1 MSDSDT
7 ILKLVLNNIPQGVF
21 WKDRNSVYLGCNH
34 VICQA
39 LGLSGPE
46 DLIGKSDFEFPSI
59 SRQQAESFVK
69 IDRQVMESGQSQFA
83 IIEPLDRYDGRTIWI
98 ETIKVPLRDSHG
110 TVIGVLGTW
119 QDVTERQQAEEALRR
134 SEQRYRS
141 LVTATAQMV
150 WMSNARGSQ
159 LQVTPPLEEFTG
171 LAGEQLKGSGW
182 LRAVHPDDRGKAEAA
197 WEAATTSG
205 RSYECEFRMKR
216 SDQQWRA
223 IHSRGFPILDQNGLV
238 LEWIGIGIDVTER
251 SEAEHRIRKLNDEL
265 EQRVRERTSELE
277 AANKELEAFSYSVSH
292 DLRAPLRAIDGFS
305 RIVLAEYSAEMPPEA
320 KEYLQDI
327 RTNTRVMGQLVD
339 DLLTFSRLS
348 RQPIRRLPIHPVD
361 LVNSCLEEL
370 HSQIE
375 GRNIDIRIGD
385 LPDCWADPALLKQVW
400 LNLLSNAIKYS
411 SKRDVATIE
420 IGCESSLESGERTY
434 FIKDNGVGFDMRYV
448 HKLFGVFQ
456 RLHRSEEYEGTG
468 VGLAIVQRV
477 IHRHGGRVRAE
488 GDLNRGAAF
497 YFTLPEQGTSQ

>member
-1 MSDSDT
+1 MSDPDT
-7 ILKLVLNNIPQGVF
+7 ILKLVLSNIPQGVF
-21 WKDRNSVYLGCNH
+21 WKDRNSVYLGCNR

-39 LGLSGPE
+39 LGLDSPE

-59 SRQQAESFVK
+59 TREQAEHFVK
-69 IDRQVMESGQSQFA
+69 TDRQVMESGQSQFA
-83 IIEPLDRYDGRTIWI
+83 IVEPLDRYDGRTIWI

-110 TVIGVLGTW
+110 TIIGVLGTW
-119 QDVTERQQAEEALRR
+119 QDVTERQQAEVALRH

-182 LRAVHPDDRGKAEAA
+182 LRAVHPDDRIKAEAA
-197 WEAATTSG
+197 WEAAITSG

-223 IHSRGFPILDQNGLV
+223 IHSRGFSILDQNGHV

-251 SEAEHRIRKLNDEL
+251 RESEHRIQKLNDEL

-305 RIVLAEYSAEMPPEA
+305 RIVLAEYSADIPLEA
-320 KEYLQDI
+320 REYLQDI
-327 RTNTRVMGQLVD
+327 RTNTRIMGQLVD

-361 LVNSCLEEL
+361 LVNRCLEEL
-370 HSQIE
+370 HSQLE
-375 GRNIDIRIGD
+375 GRNIDIQIGE
-385 LPDCWADPALLKQVW
+385 LTNCWADPALLKQVW
-400 LNLLSNAIKYS
+400 LNLLSNAIKYT
-411 SKRDVATIE
+411 SKRDVAVIE
-420 IGCESSLESGERTY
+420 IGCESTPESGEQTY
-434 FIKDNGVGFDMRYV
+434 FIRDNGVGFDMRYV